1 MTTLSKLGQAAVE
14 YAEDQI
20 AIFPCMPGRK
30 EPAVT
35 WKRDATTDVDKI
47 VKWWTMWPE
56 ANIGMPTGN
65 TGHSGRRI
73 EVLDIDVKPSNDG
86 RWTLEKP
93 LITDQFK
100 HSFARVITP
109 SGGYHYY
116 FRSASQPSGKLLG
129 VDFKATGGYVLVP
142 PSKVV
147 VAGDRSLS
155 GDYFFA
161 NLRAATREDQPFDW
175 ESVRQAYGPESTPG
189 NQKLGNRQYPMELL
203 AKWMSQEPS
212 GRRNHEL
219 FKKSCIALESGY
231 RDLTPLFTAAL
242 EAGLEPEEI
251 TATINSAAR
260 TYGISPLIRSRN
272 GFGQ

>member
-1 MTTLSKLGQAAVE
+1 MTLRESALQW
-14 YAEDQI
+14 AEEGF
-20 AIFPCMPGRK
+20 AIFPCMPFRK
-30 EPAVT
+30 EPAVS
-35 WKRDATTDVDKI
+35 WKRDATTDMDRVN
-47 VKWWTMWPE
+47 KWWTDWPD

-93 LITDQFK
+93 NITDQFK

-116 FRSASQPSGKLLG
+116 FRSADQPSGKLLG
-129 VDFKATGGYVLVP
+129 VDFKATGGYVLIP
-142 PSKVV
+142 PSRVV
-147 VAGDRSLS
+147 VPGKRDYS

-161 NLRAATREDQPFDW
+161 DLRAVKPEDKTFDW
-175 ESVRQAYGPESTPG
+175 ESVRKAYGPESTPG

-203 AKWMSQEPS
+203 ARWMSEEPS
-212 GRRNHEL
+212 GKRNHEL

-231 RDLTPLFTAAL
+231 RDLNPLYKAAL
-242 EAGLEPEEI
+242 VAGLEPHEI

-260 TYGISPLIRSRN
+260 TYGIPPLIRSRN